1 MTEKQKQS
9 IQSFSESFCR
19 NMTEEQKF
27 RIAEVYEENKSD
39 VAYRILAK
47 EFGVSLTNMQG
58 ICMIL
63 RQGGVLRYKQ
73 YCTWSLQAIE
83 NLKSMIDAGHSIS
96 EIALTIKK
104 SYANVRNKV
113 IDIYGGIP
121 IIDIPGEEWQRVE
134 ETNYEVSNHG
144 RFRRVGQRNIISGSL
159 NKDGYIDVSIN
170 KRVYRLHRLVAQAFI
185 PNPRG
190 KEIVDHIDG
199 NRANNCVSN
208 LRWVTAQ
215 ENSDNQHRAKTQM
228 EAAEER
234 RRDKKIKELL
244 KELFET
250 GISRLELIRRIV
262 DYDEKGM

>member
-1 MTEKQKQS
+1 
-9 IQSFSESFCR
+9 
-19 NMTEEQKF
+19 MTEEQKF

-134 ETNYEVSNHG
+134 ETNYEVSNQG

-215 ENSDNQHRAKTQM
+215 ENSDNQHRANTQM